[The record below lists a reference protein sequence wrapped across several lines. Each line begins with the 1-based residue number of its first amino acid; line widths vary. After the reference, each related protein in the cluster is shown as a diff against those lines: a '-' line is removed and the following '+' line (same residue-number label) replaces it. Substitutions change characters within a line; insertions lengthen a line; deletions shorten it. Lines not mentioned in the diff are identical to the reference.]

1 MMEIWRGRA
10 LWRGY
15 IHPHPHPIPNWKNR
29 GFSIPIP
36 IPIPSQCGN
45 FPSKRRRVRIILT
58 GTDLF
63 AISIENHKTRTK
75 INTLYYL
82 LFIRLSD
89 IY

>member
-45 FPSKRRRVRIILT
+45 FPSKRRRVRI
-58 GTDLF
+58 
-63 AISIENHKTRTK
+63 
-75 INTLYYL
+75 
-82 LFIRLSD
+82 
-89 IY
+89 